1 MRTTTVTALWI
12 TAVKG
17 TRVLEVDAIAL
28 EADGARGNRRFF
40 VIDAGGRMVNG
51 KVIGAL
57 QAVVTSFDEQS
68 ERLAFEFPD
77 GSRVE
82 DVVRLGAPIVAR
94 FFSRETEGRLVDGP
108 WASSLSAHVGRPL
121 RLVATGSAVD
131 RGAVGGVSL
140 ISRGSLA
147 LLASKTGAEAIDA
160 RRFRMLIEV
169 DGLPAHAEDDWV
181 GNEVRAGEALI
192 SFEGHVGRCLITSR
206 DPESGEIDL
215 PTLDLLRGYRGDADT
230 TEPLPFGIH
239 GRVLEP
245 GAVRVGDPVEVAA
258 P

>member
-1 MRTTTVTALWI
+1 MGTTTVTALWI

-17 TRVLEVDAIAL
+17 TRLLATDAIAL
-28 EADGARGNRRFF
+28 EAAGARGNRRFF
-40 VIDAGGRMVNG
+40 VIDARDRMVNG

-57 QAVVTSFDEQS
+57 QAVVARFDERS

-82 DVVRLGAPIVAR
+82 DEVRLGAPIVAK
-94 FFSRETEGRLVDGP
+94 FFSSETEGRLVEGP

-121 RLVATGSAVD
+121 RLVSTGSAVD
-131 RGAVGGVSL
+131 RGSAGGVSL
-140 ISRGSLA
+140 ISQGSLA
-147 LLASKTGAEAIDA
+147 LLARQAGSDAIDA

-181 GNEVRAGEALI
+181 GNEVRVGEALI
-192 SFEGHVGRCLITSR
+192 RFEGHVGRCLITSR
-206 DPESGEIDL
+206 DPDSGEIDL
-215 PTLDLLRGYRGDADT
+215 PTLDVLRDYRADADT

-245 GAVRVGDPVEVAA
+245 GGVRVGDGVTVVVR
-258 P
+258 

>member
-1 MRTTTVTALWI
+1 MRTTTVTALWV

-17 TRVLEVDAIAL
+17 TRVLAVDAIAL
-28 EADGARGNRRFF
+28 DAGGARGNRRFF
-40 VIDAGGRMVNG
+40 VIDPSDRMVNG

-57 QAVVTSFDEQS
+57 QAVVASFDEQS
-68 ERLAFEFPD
+68 QRLAFEFPD

-82 DVVRLGAPIVAR
+82 DEVRLGAPIVTK
-94 FFSRETEGRLVDGP
+94 FFSRETEGRLVEGP

-121 RLVATGSAVD
+121 RLVSTGSAVD
-131 RGAVGGVSL
+131 RGASGGVSL

-147 LLASKTGAEAIDA
+147 VLARKAEVDAIDA

-169 DGLPAHAEDDWV
+169 DGLPAHAEDEWV

-192 SFEGHVGRCLITSR
+192 RFEGHVGRCVITSR
-206 DPESGEIDL
+206 DPESGEVDL
-215 PTLDLLRGYRGDADT
+215 PTLELLRGYRADADT

-245 GAVRVGDPVEVAA
+245 GAVRVGDPVAVVAK
-258 P
+258 